1 MVLSLPLLP
10 QMVVAARRAVSLGS
24 SLLLVVAAGS
34 WMALMEAVL
43 LTVKLSLDRSHLM
56 VALLVALPV

>member
-1 MVLSLPLLP
+1 
-10 QMVVAARRAVSLGS
+10 MVVAARRAVSLGS